1 MQNSVSAPP
10 SPAQAF
16 PSGQPL
22 QPQGLLGAVQVTDQA
37 EVLALFHTLLQV
49 VGDLQLR
56 VGQLEH
62 TEHIRAALRPRR
74 DLGIDY

>member
-1 MQNSVSAPP
+1 MQNSAS
-10 SPAQAF
+10 AQAF

-22 QPQGLLGAVQVTDQA
+22 QSQMLMGVSPATDQA
-37 EVLALFHTLLQV
+37 EVLALFHTLLQAFN
-49 VGDLQLR
+49 DLQLR

-62 TEHIRAALRPRR
+62 TEHVRAALRPRR